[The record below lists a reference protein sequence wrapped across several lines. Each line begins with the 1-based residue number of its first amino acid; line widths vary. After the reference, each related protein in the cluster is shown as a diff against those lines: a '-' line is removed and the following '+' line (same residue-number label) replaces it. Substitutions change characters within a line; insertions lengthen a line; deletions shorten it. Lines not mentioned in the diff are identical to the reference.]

1 MTDIEILKRILKDAI
16 LSYKDVVSNVH
27 LSTFLSNIDETS
39 YAKCIKKIYDLEEYT
54 KNVFNEMC
62 PKLSLSTYFDMYTLK
77 SVDADGL
84 IKEPYDLDKAFEET
98 KSGPSSF
105 TLEDKMMKK
114 LEEGARVVI
123 DDSDIA
129 NLPEGA
135 TREDVEEDTISL
147 FDFLLETL
155 KALPEE
161 EHAWIEGFLE
171 DKSKYKAGNFVDAIK
186 DTLIY
191 DIVSRLKDGELVPIP
206 YKVYPEIEE
215 EVAKQFKNYMI
226 SYENG
231 LCRLSILDDLKV
243 K

>member
-1 MTDIEILKRILKDAI
+1 MDKNGVKTTLLNYKDAI
-16 LSYKDVVSNVH
+16 SNV
-27 LSTFLSNIDETS
+27 NINFVLNH
-39 YAKCIKKIYDLEEYT
+39 LEEGDYRNFVEGLQRLENSTKAFFALFCPELDLGELYKPSTKVTCTCYT
-54 KNVFNEMC
+54 GDED
-62 PKLSLSTYFDMYTLK
+62 S
-77 SVDADGL
+77 
-84 IKEPYDLDKAFEET
+84 KEPYNLDDAFDET
-98 KSGPSSF
+98 ESGPSKYD
-105 TLEDKMMKK
+105 LKRCI
-114 LEEGARVVI
+114 LEELESTPSIVI
-123 DDSDIA
+123 GDIDI
-129 NLPEGA
+129 NSIPEGA
-135 TREDVEEDTISL
+135 TREDIEEDTISL

-155 KALPEE
+155 KALPEK

-191 DIVSRLKDGELVPIP
+191 DMVSRLKDGELVPIP

-215 EVAKQFKNYMI
+215 EIAKQFKNYMI

>member
-1 MTDIEILKRILKDAI
+1 MIDKSILKEILKNTI
-16 LSYKDVVSNVH
+16 LSYKDTVSNVNI
-27 LSTFLSNIDETS
+27 STMLRYVDDET
-39 YAKCIKKIYDLEEYT
+39 YAKCIKKICELEKQT
-54 KNVFNEMC
+54 KEIFKEIC
-62 PKLSLSTYFDMYTLK
+62 PALNLNSSYESCTVTGVQGED
-77 SVDADGL
+77 L
-84 IKEPYDLDKAFEET
+84 IKEPYSLDDAFAET
-98 KSGPSSF
+98 KSGPSNYDLKKCF
-105 TLEDKMMKK
+105 LEQ
-114 LEEGARVVI
+114 LESTPSIVI
-123 DDSDIA
+123 GDINSN

-135 TREDVEEDTISL
+135 TREDIEEDTISL

-155 KALPEE
+155 KALPEK

-191 DIVSRLKDGELVPIP
+191 DMVSRLKDGELVPIP
-206 YKVYPEIEE
+206 YKVYPEVEE